1 MSSNS
6 AYSDVHLNILV
17 LEDSLRDFEVMC
29 DYLDT
34 PDFVADITR
43 VETRDG
49 FLQAVTKSKYDVILS
64 DFMLPGFDAI
74 GALKDRNEHC
84 AETPFICISGSIG
97 EERAI
102 ELLKLGAVDYVSKDR
117 MERLPYIVKRA
128 IDEAQEVKARKQA
141 EQELIENYSLLR
153 IAGYTARIGGWSVDL
168 RTEAVSW
175 SDVVADIHELP
186 HGYSLRLVEMFM
198 YFTPDCRSILRSAW
212 DQCVRYGH
220 SFDEEAEIVTHLG
233 KHVYV
238 RVIGEAVF
246 DENGNIIKVQGAYQD
261 ISERM
266 HNMRELHETNQRL
279 IASQQTMRGLLED
292 LNAENRSRRERED
305 ELQKVTMAIEQ
316 AGEVIVIT
324 DPHGIIQYVNPA
336 FEQISGYTRDEA
348 IGRSTS
354 ILKSGKHDKAFY
366 KEMWEILESGKRWHG
381 RFINKH
387 KNGRLYTEEASI
399 SPVCDA
405 LGRVV
410 SYVAVKRDITLQ
422 EELTAQ
428 LYQAQKMESVGRL
441 AGGVAHDYNNML
453 SIILGYTELAMSRIK
468 KEDPLFDDLS
478 EIHQAAKRSSEITHQ
493 LLAFARKQTVKPIE
507 LDLNDSVSGMLK
519 MLKRLIGEDIQL
531 DWIPDLNL
539 KHVKIDPSQVNQ
551 IMANLCVN
559 ARDAI
564 RGVGQIV
571 ITTQNVN
578 VPETVGDNIIQ
589 SHPYVML
596 SVSDN
601 GCGMDVATLE
611 HIFEPFFTTKDL
623 GEGTGLGLATVYG
636 IVQQNG
642 GRIEVESVPDTGT
655 TFKIYLPQ
663 QQCEVNNNTKS
674 VKSAPTKGQGETIL
688 LVEDEPSLL
697 SLAERLLQR
706 LGYNVLSASG
716 PLKALRLTDDY
727 HDDIHLLLT
736 DVIMPDMNGCELAE
750 KLIVKRPQLKCL
762 FMSGYPADVIAHQ
775 GVLEEGVQFIQ
786 KPLSIHDLAD
796 KVRQVLSS

>member
-1 MSSNS
+1 MSPNC
-6 AYSDVHLNILV
+6 ANSDVHLNVLV

-43 VETRDG
+43 VDTHDG
-49 FLQAVTKSKYDVILS
+49 FLQAVTESKYDVILS

-74 GALKDRNEHC
+74 GALKVRNAHC
-84 AETPFICISGSIG
+84 AETPFVCISGSIG

-102 ELLKLGAVDYVSKDR
+102 ELLRLGAVDYVSKDR

-128 IDEAQEVKARKQA
+128 IDEAKEVKARKQV

-186 HGYSLRLVEMFM
+186 HGYSLRLHEMFM
-198 YFTPDCRSILRSAW
+198 YFTPDCRSILRAAW

-220 SFDEEAEIVTHLG
+220 SYDEEAEIVTHLG
-233 KHVYV
+233 KHIYV
-238 RVIGEAVF
+238 RIIGEAVF
-246 DENGNIIKVQGAYQD
+246 DESGNIVKIQGAYQD

-292 LNAENRSRRERED
+292 LNAENRSRREREE

-354 ILKSGKHDKAFY
+354 LLKSGKHDRAFY
-366 KEMWEILESGKRWHG
+366 KEMWETLESGKRWHG

-387 KNGRLYTEEASI
+387 KNGRLYTEDASI
-399 SPVCDA
+399 SPVCDS
-405 LGRVV
+405 LGRIV

-468 KEDPLFDDLS
+468 KEDSLYDDLS

-493 LLAFARKQTVKPIE
+493 LLAFAGKQTVKPIE
-507 LDLNDSVSGMLK
+507 LDLNESVGGMLK

-531 DWIPDLNL
+531 DWIPDINL

-578 VPETVGDNIIQ
+578 LSEPVNDNETKLC
-589 SHPYVML
+589 PYVML
-596 SVSDN
+596 SVRDN
-601 GCGMDVATLE
+601 GCGMDVATQE
-611 HIFEPFFTTKDL
+611 HIFEPFFTTKAL
-623 GEGTGLGLATVYG
+623 SEGTGLGLATVYG
-636 IVQQNG
+636 IVQQNDG
-642 GRIEVESVPDTGT
+642 KIEVESVPGKGT

-663 QQCEVNNNTKS
+663 QMIQARDNVTP
-674 VKSAPTKGQGETIL
+674 VKSSPTKGHGETIL

-716 PLKALRLTDDY
+716 PLKALGLTDDY
-727 HDDIHLLLT
+727 HDEIHLLLS
-736 DVIMPDMNGCELAE
+736 DVIMPDMNGCELAD
-750 KLIVKRPQLKCL
+750 KLIVKRPQLKCT

-775 GVLEEGVQFIQ
+775 GMLEEGVQFIQ

-796 KVRQVLSS
+796 MVRQVLSS